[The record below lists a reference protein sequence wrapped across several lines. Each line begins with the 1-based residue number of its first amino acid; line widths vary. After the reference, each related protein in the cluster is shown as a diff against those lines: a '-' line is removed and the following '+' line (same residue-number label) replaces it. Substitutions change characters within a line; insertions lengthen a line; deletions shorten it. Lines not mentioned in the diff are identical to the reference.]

1 MILTDESGNQYEAV
15 RLGHYTGTTWTL
27 TLIPKEYR
35 FGQIVLVETEEM
47 RQAVKGEFYLN
58 SDGDVFA
65 TDDRRTLPVHILKP
79 IRIEE

>member
-1 MILTDESGNQYEAV
+1 MDINSYPQRVSIRQL
-15 RLGHYTGTTWTL
+15 
-27 TLIPKEYR
+27 
-35 FGQIVLVETEEM
+35 VLVETEEM